1 MSSERLIPGRLSH
14 QQKHVTLNVPIDRH
28 DDVQS
33 KQACDA
39 GATRETRRQKI
50 RGGSGVLRR
59 YLPQRVL
66 KGLGRLA
73 P

>member
-1 MSSERLIPGRLSH
+1 MSPERLIPGRLVR
-14 QQKHVTLNVPIDRH
+14 QQKHGALNVPIDRH

-33 KQACDA
+33 KQACDDP
-39 GATRETRRQKI
+39 ATRETRRQKI

-59 YLPQRVL
+59 YLPQRLL